1 MARLR
6 GSDPGHAYVIKVST
20 PKNIPIMIKIGSS
33 LNVEKRISTYTTSLL
48 KTDVLLALPTYRPL
62 FLERLILHSARA
74 NGMTM
79 KGEWVSWSRR
89 NERVLL
95 EECKRY
101 LEVIKNLKMDSAQ
114 RASTGISQI
123 DVISCVLT
131 RNGIS
136 PEQAFEAT
144 NTRPGNTINSKIIT
158 ALERFIALLPK

>member
-1 MARLR
+1 MGRI
-6 GSDPGHAYVIKVST
+6 SSSTSGHAYVIKVAT
-20 PKNIPIMIKIGSS
+20 PKNIPIMLKIGSS
-33 LNVEKRISTYTTSLL
+33 FKVEKRISNYTTSLL

-62 FLERLILHSARA
+62 FLEKLILHSARA

-114 RASTGISQI
+114 RASTGISKI

-136 PEQAFEAT
+136 TEQAFEAI
-144 NTRPGNTINSKIIT
+144 NIKPVYPINSKIISN
-158 ALERFIALLPK
+158 LVGFVSLLPK